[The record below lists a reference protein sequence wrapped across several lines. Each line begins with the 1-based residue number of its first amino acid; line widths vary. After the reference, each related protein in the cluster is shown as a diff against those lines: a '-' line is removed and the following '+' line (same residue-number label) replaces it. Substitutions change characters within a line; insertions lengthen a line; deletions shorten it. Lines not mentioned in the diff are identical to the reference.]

1 MVNTETKPGGAKEMV
16 KQFMHSLS
24 NGEVFKAFL
33 KTHLAPDV
41 KATVVPRYMLDKE
54 QAIKRVGELVA
65 ITAGG
70 SASLITVVEEGTSAC
85 ARILLTQHKHD
96 LLKEKTLDRRQERI
110 FEGTLWLEVNG
121 QGQISQF
128 HVLGDVLTPAMV
140 MGMKMVPDPKAA
152 KAAT

>member
-24 NGEVFKAFL
+24 NGEVFKA
-33 KTHLAPDV
+33 DV

-140 MGMKMVPDPKAA
+140 MGMKMVPAPKAA
-152 KAAT
+152 KAAA

>member
-1 MVNTETKPGGAKEMV
+1 MVNTETKAGSAKEMV

-24 NGEVFKAFL
+24 NGVAFQSFL
-33 KTHLAPDV
+33 NTHLAADV
-41 KATVVPRYMLDKE
+41 KATVVPRYMLDKA
-54 QAIKRVGELVA
+54 QTIKRLGELVA

-70 SASLITVVEEGTSAC
+70 SASLITVVEEGESAC

-110 FEGTLWLEVNG
+110 FEGTLWLELNER
-121 QGQISQF
+121 GQISQL

-140 MGMKMVPDPKAA
+140 MGMKMVPAPQTPKAA
-152 KAAT
+152 V